1 MYWLVKRLIKLSRPR
16 SKRKILNYVLE
27 SEIEPNVFF
36 NLKRHGYYPAD
47 IIDVGAY
54 EGEWT
59 RRLKA
64 IYPSSRVLMVEPL
77 AKEPFLSKVQ
87 KDWPDVSYSIQL
99 LGSKTGTEKR
109 FYECETGSSYYEEN
123 SPAKKNPTV
132 RKTQSLDDLLSS
144 LSHVLRSPSLLK
156 IDSQG
161 SELDILDGARQSL
174 QFFEMIY
181 LEVPIVLYNH
191 DAPDFE
197 AYITYMSRIGYRVF
211 DVSTHHSTMK
221 MLVQIDI
228 IFLKNDSNLANSFSK
243 ALKDS

>member
-27 SEIEPNVFF
+27 SEIERYVFH
-36 NLKRHGYYPAD
+36 NLKRHDYYPAD
-47 IIDVGAY
+47 IIDVGAF

-59 RRLKA
+59 RRIKT
-64 IYPSSRVLMVEPL
+64 IFPSSRVLMVEPL
-77 AKEPFLSKVQ
+77 AKESYLSQVQ
-87 KDWPDVSYSIQL
+87 TDWPDVSYSIQL

-123 SPAKKNPTV
+123 SSAAKRPTV
-132 RKTQSLDDLLSS
+132 RETQSLDDLLSS
-144 LSHVLRSPSLLK
+144 LNYVLRSPSLLK

-161 SELDILDGARQSL
+161 SELDILDGAQQSL
-174 QFFEMIY
+174 SFFEFIY

-197 AYITYMSRIGYRVF
+197 AYINYMARIGYRVF
-211 DVSTHHSTMK
+211 DVSTHHSTK
-221 MLVQIDI
+221 KLLVQVDI
-228 IFLKNDSNLANSFSK
+228 MFLKKDSHFAKACSE
-243 ALKDS
+243 ALKD